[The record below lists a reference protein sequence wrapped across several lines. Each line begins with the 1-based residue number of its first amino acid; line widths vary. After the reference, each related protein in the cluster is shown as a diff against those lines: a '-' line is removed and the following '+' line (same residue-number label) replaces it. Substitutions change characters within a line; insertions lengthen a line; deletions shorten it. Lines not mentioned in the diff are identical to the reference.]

1 MNKENRWRLL
11 VSFICAG
18 LLLLLAACGGNESQT
33 DSNSTDLAQAP
44 AEQPNVPAA
53 DNKPEESGKPIDI
66 IVYSNSGGTKE
77 NFAIEYGDALKK
89 ALPQYNVQYIPKE
102 SGSTFRNLLASGQQ
116 IDILYDSIGFF
127 ADTVIDSGMSYDMT
141 ELIKK
146 AGVDIERFDTTLIDA
161 MRALADGGIYGLP
174 IKNTI
179 MLLYYNPEIFDHFGV
194 DYPKDGM
201 TWDEAIDLGRQ
212 LTRTDGDKQYIGLSL
227 SFGHYMRMNPYSVP
241 YLDPETLEPTI
252 NVNEHW
258 KKMYQLLLDMTGDAG
273 YQSYLSSN
281 NNKLPSTPQFVN
293 DQNLAMMGW
302 LSGAIFPEIKWD
314 IVSMPTF
321 RDQPDIGTQSYPT
334 YWSIASIS
342 ENKEQAMEVIKYLVS
357 DEFQMLLSENGTM
370 PVVKDKAIQEALGSK
385 TEVSDRNYA
394 AFFHNQLAPIS
405 VKHIHDQAI
414 ETEYRRE
421 IGDLIGR
428 EKDLNSVLRTAE
440 ERAKNKLAELMQ

>member
-146 AGVDIERFDTTLIDA
+146 AGVDIE
-161 MRALADGGIYGLP
+161 
-174 IKNTI
+174 
-179 MLLYYNPEIFDHFGV
+179 
-194 DYPKDGM
+194 
-201 TWDEAIDLGRQ
+201 
-212 LTRTDGDKQYIGLSL
+212 
-227 SFGHYMRMNPYSVP
+227 
-241 YLDPETLEPTI
+241 
-252 NVNEHW
+252 
-258 KKMYQLLLDMTGDAG
+258 
-273 YQSYLSSN
+273 
-281 NNKLPSTPQFVN
+281 
-293 DQNLAMMGW
+293 
-302 LSGAIFPEIKWD
+302 
-314 IVSMPTF
+314 
-321 RDQPDIGTQSYPT
+321 
-334 YWSIASIS
+334 
-342 ENKEQAMEVIKYLVS
+342 
-357 DEFQMLLSENGTM
+357 
-370 PVVKDKAIQEALGSK
+370 
-385 TEVSDRNYA
+385 
-394 AFFHNQLAPIS
+394 
-405 VKHIHDQAI
+405 
-414 ETEYRRE
+414 
-421 IGDLIGR
+421 
-428 EKDLNSVLRTAE
+428 
-440 ERAKNKLAELMQ
+440 